1 MLCSLATRM
10 SDNELSEVKSL
21 EQELGVTMLAFSCMP
36 IDAAE
41 LDDTKLSRIKELEGK
56 LGVSLV
62 AVKS

>member
-1 MLCSLATRM
+1 MLCSLANRM
-10 SDNELSEVKSL
+10 ADNELGEVKAL
-21 EQELGVTMLAFSCMP
+21 ENEIGVTMLAFSCMP

-41 LDDTKLSRIKELEGK
+41 LDDGKLGRIKELEGK